1 MWGSVPETNSSHQQF
16 QTPRLMAP
24 AIIRADMN
32 HADPNTMRARAR
44 QATEILK
51 AQLFGTGAVEPLV
64 ALYFDDHIEQVE
76 FQDPSVLEHFDVRTA
91 RSFDYLRTLVRIKNP
106 QAAMITL
113 DVRMG
118 PFESDERDVLADT
131 TAVFLMLDSPLL
143 TIQVL
148 LPYRRSGGRTAV
160 SNVHYTEM
168 PGEDG
173 GAPCQLFKVFPDV
186 PSAVC

>member
-1 MWGSVPETNSSHQQF
+1 
-16 QTPRLMAP
+16 MAP
-24 AIIRADMN
+24 GIIQADMN

-44 QATEILK
+44 QAIEILK
-51 AQLFGTGAVEPLV
+51 TQLLGTGAIEPLV

-113 DVRMG
+113 YVQMG

-148 LPYRRSGGRTAV
+148 LPYTRCGG
-160 SNVHYTEM
+160 
-168 PGEDG
+168 G
-173 GAPCQLFKVFPDV
+173 GAGANFSHPRMAGD
-186 PSAVC
+186 AG

>member
-1 MWGSVPETNSSHQQF
+1 
-16 QTPRLMAP
+16 
-24 AIIRADMN
+24 MN

-51 AQLFGTGAVEPLV
+51 SQLLGTGAIEPLV

-76 FQDPSVLEHFDVRTA
+76 FQDPSVLEHFDLRTA
-91 RSFDYLRTLVRIKNP
+91 RSFDYLRTMVGIKKP

-118 PFESDERDVLADT
+118 PFESDRRDVLADS
-131 TAVFLMLDSPLL
+131 TAIFLMLDSPLL

-148 LPYRRSGGRTAV
+148 LPYIRCGGRTAV

-168 PGEDG
+168 PGDDG
-173 GAPCQLFKVFPDV
+173 GMPCQLFKVFPDV
-186 PSAVC
+186 PAEVC

>member
-1 MWGSVPETNSSHQQF
+1 
-16 QTPRLMAP
+16 MAP
-24 AIIRADMN
+24 DIIQASMN

-51 AQLFGTGAVEPLV
+51 TQLLGTGTIEPLV
-64 ALYFDDHIEQVE
+64 ALYFDDHVEQVE

-118 PFESDERDVLADT
+118 PFESERDVLADT

-148 LPYRRSGGRTAV
+148 LPYRRSGGRAAV

-168 PGEDG
+168 PGDDV
-173 GAPCQLFKVFPDV
+173 GAPCQLFKVFSDV

>member
-1 MWGSVPETNSSHQQF
+1 MRGPVPETNSNHQQF
-16 QTPRLMAP
+16 QTRCFMAP
-24 AIIRADMN
+24 DIIQADMN

-51 AQLFGTGAVEPLV
+51 SQLLGTGAVEPLV

-91 RSFDYLRTLVRIKNP
+91 RSFDYLRTLLRIKNP

-113 DVRMG
+113 DVQMG
-118 PFESDERDVLADT
+118 PFEADEREVLADS
-131 TAVFLMLDSPLL
+131 TAIFLMLDSPLL

-148 LPYRRSGGRTAV
+148 LPYKRCSGGIAV
-160 SNVHYTEM
+160 SNVHYTET
-168 PGEDG
+168 PGDDG
-173 GAPCQLFKVFPDV
+173 GAPCHLFKVFPDV
-186 PSAVC
+186 PA